1 MIRTIRG
8 VRIMFDRDV
17 AKNSWG
23 SNQGIQPG
31 CKNKISTAAS
41 GGFHVS
47 AHPRRSQSTSGFKVT
62 KCDLIPAH
70 GSTAAQNWFSRVL
83 NPQSYFLF
91 ETRSLPRCRSLLPSQ
106 LYLLCRFSQSLH
118 SYFFLLPFLRVDS
131 HVKPSLNGIILEEL
145 ADFLRERGAPS
156 YRAKQITDW
165 IYKKRVASFDA
176 MTDLPTQLR
185 AGLAAEFDTR
195 NTEVVRVLGSKDTTQ
210 KFLFRLRDRNPIESV
225 LIPASPALYGQP
237 SDRRTICVSSQV
249 GCAYG
254 CKFCASGLEGWTRN
268 LDAGE
273 IVQQLI
279 AVEEKSGE
287 KIDNVVFMGMGE
299 PLANLKN
306 LLRAIRIINASWGLG
321 IGARHITVSTSGLA
335 PQIRELAN
343 EPTQFRLAL
352 SLHGATDEVRSRI
365 MPVNR
370 KYPLKVLLEACDYYA
385 AKKGRMTFEYI
396 LIAGVNDTDEQA
408 RELAKIARRLSAKV
422 NLIPYNT
429 VEGLEWSR
437 PSRARQEKFRSIL
450 RKHGVVATLRRE
462 KGHDIAA
469 ACGQLRL
476 HTQRAERAEKV
487 EG

>member
-1 MIRTIRG
+1 
-8 VRIMFDRDV
+8 
-17 AKNSWG
+17 
-23 SNQGIQPG
+23 
-31 CKNKISTAAS
+31 
-41 GGFHVS
+41 
-47 AHPRRSQSTSGFKVT
+47 
-62 KCDLIPAH
+62 
-70 GSTAAQNWFSRVL
+70 
-83 NPQSYFLF
+83 
-91 ETRSLPRCRSLLPSQ
+91 
-106 LYLLCRFSQSLH
+106 
-118 SYFFLLPFLRVDS
+118 
-131 HVKPSLNGIILEEL
+131 VKPSLTGIILEEL
-145 ADFLRERGAPS
+145 ADFLDKRGAPS

-165 IYKKRVASFDA
+165 IYKKRVTSFDA
-176 MTDLPTQLR
+176 MTDLPNELR
-185 AGLAAEFDTR
+185 AELTAEFDTP

-210 KFLFRLRDRNPIESV
+210 KFLFRLRDQNLIESV

-254 CKFCASGLEGWTRN
+254 CKFCASGLDGWTRN

-279 AVEEKSGE
+279 AIEQKSGE

-299 PLANLKN
+299 PLANLRN
-306 LLRAIRIINASWGLG
+306 VLRAIRIINAPWGLG

-343 EPTQFRLAL
+343 ESMQFRLAL

-370 KYPLKVLLEACDYYA
+370 KYPLKVLLEACDYYV
-385 AKKGRMTFEYI
+385 AKKGRMTLEHI

-408 RELAKIARRLSAKV
+408 RELAKIARRLLAKI

-437 PSRARQEKFRSIL
+437 PPRARQERFQSIL
-450 RKHGVVATLRRE
+450 CEHGVIATLRRE

-476 HTQRAERAEKV
+476 QTKRSASLRMERL
-487 EG
+487 G

>member
-1 MIRTIRG
+1 
-8 VRIMFDRDV
+8 
-17 AKNSWG
+17 
-23 SNQGIQPG
+23 
-31 CKNKISTAAS
+31 
-41 GGFHVS
+41 
-47 AHPRRSQSTSGFKVT
+47 
-62 KCDLIPAH
+62 
-70 GSTAAQNWFSRVL
+70 
-83 NPQSYFLF
+83 
-91 ETRSLPRCRSLLPSQ
+91 
-106 LYLLCRFSQSLH
+106 
-118 SYFFLLPFLRVDS
+118 
-131 HVKPSLNGIILEEL
+131 VKPSLTGIVLEEL
-145 ADFLRERGAPS
+145 ADFLDKRGAPS

-165 IYKKRVASFDA
+165 IYKKRVTSFDA
-176 MTDLPTQLR
+176 MTDLPNELR
-185 AGLAAEFDTR
+185 AELTAEFDTP

-210 KFLFRLRDRNPIESV
+210 KFLFRLRDQNLIESV

-254 CKFCASGLEGWTRN
+254 CKFCASGLDGWTRN

-279 AVEEKSGE
+279 AIEQKSGE

-299 PLANLKN
+299 PLANLRN
-306 LLRAIRIINASWGLG
+306 VLRAIRIINAPWGLG

-343 EPTQFRLAL
+343 ESMQFRLAL

-370 KYPLKVLLEACDYYA
+370 KYPLKVLLEACDYYV
-385 AKKGRMTFEYI
+385 AKKGRLTFEYI
-396 LIAGVNDTDEQA
+396 LIAGINDADEQA
-408 RELAKIARRLSAKV
+408 RELAKIARRLSAKI

-437 PSRARQEKFRSIL
+437 PPRTRQERFQSIL
-450 RKHGVVATLRRE
+450 CEHGVIATLRRE

-476 HTQRAERAEKV
+476 QTKRSASLRMERL
-487 EG
+487 G

>member
-1 MIRTIRG
+1 LTC
-8 VRIMFDRDV
+8 
-17 AKNSWG
+17 A
-23 SNQGIQPG
+23 
-31 CKNKISTAAS
+31 
-41 GGFHVS
+41 
-47 AHPRRSQSTSGFKVT
+47 
-62 KCDLIPAH
+62 
-70 GSTAAQNWFSRVL
+70 
-83 NPQSYFLF
+83 
-91 ETRSLPRCRSLLPSQ
+91 
-106 LYLLCRFSQSLH
+106 
-118 SYFFLLPFLRVDS
+118 VDFR
-131 HVKPSLNGIILEEL
+131 VKPALTGIILEEL
-145 ADFLRERGAPS
+145 ADFLQERGAAS

-176 MTDLPTQLR
+176 MTDLPNALR
-185 AGLAAEFDTR
+185 SELAAEFDAPK
-195 NTEVVRVLGSKDTTQ
+195 TEVVRVLGSKDTTQ
-210 KFLFRLRDRNPIESV
+210 KFLFRLRDQNLIESV

-268 LDAGE
+268 LGAAE

-299 PLANLKN
+299 PLANLRN
-306 LLRAIRIINASWGLG
+306 VLRAIRIINAPWGLG

-335 PQIRELAN
+335 PQIRELAD
-343 EPTQFRLAL
+343 ESTQFRLAL
-352 SLHGATDEVRSRI
+352 SLHGATDEVRGKI

-370 KYPLKVLLEACDYYA
+370 KYPLKVLLEACDYYV
-385 AKKGRMTFEYI
+385 AKKGRLTFEYI

-408 RELAKIARRLSAKV
+408 RELAKIARRLSAKI

-437 PSRARQEKFRSIL
+437 PSRARQEKFQSIL
-450 RKHGVVATLRRE
+450 RKHGVIATLRRE

-476 HTQRAERAEKV
+476 QTERAARS
-487 EG
+487 

>member
-1 MIRTIRG
+1 M
-8 VRIMFDRDV
+8 
-17 AKNSWG
+17 
-23 SNQGIQPG
+23 
-31 CKNKISTAAS
+31 
-41 GGFHVS
+41 
-47 AHPRRSQSTSGFKVT
+47 
-62 KCDLIPAH
+62 
-70 GSTAAQNWFSRVL
+70 
-83 NPQSYFLF
+83 
-91 ETRSLPRCRSLLPSQ
+91 
-106 LYLLCRFSQSLH
+106 
-118 SYFFLLPFLRVDS
+118 
-131 HVKPSLNGIILEEL
+131 KPSLTGIILEEL
-145 ADFLRERGAPS
+145 ADFLEKRGAPS

-176 MTDLPTQLR
+176 MTDLPNELR
-185 AGLAAEFDTR
+185 AELKAEFDTPK
-195 NTEVVRVLGSKDTTQ
+195 TEVVRVLGSKDTTQ
-210 KFLFRLRDRNPIESV
+210 KFLFRLSDQNLIESV
-225 LIPASPALYGQP
+225 LIPASPALYSQP

-254 CKFCASGLEGWTRN
+254 CKFCASGLDGWTRN

-279 AVEEKSGE
+279 AIEEKSGE

-306 LLRAIRIINASWGLG
+306 VLRAIRIINASWGLG
-321 IGARHITVSTSGLA
+321 IGARHITISTSGLA

-343 EPTQFRLAL
+343 ESTQFRLAL
-352 SLHGATDEVRSRI
+352 SLHGATDEVRSKI

-370 KYPLKVLLEACDYYA
+370 RYPLKVLLEACDYYVV
-385 AKKGRMTFEYI
+385 KKRRMMFEYI

-408 RELAKIARRLSAKV
+408 RELAKIARRLSAKI

-429 VEGLEWSR
+429 VEGLDWSR
-437 PSRARQEKFRSIL
+437 PSRARQEKFQSIL

-476 HTQRAERAEKV
+476 QTNRAERRITTICR
-487 EG
+487 